1 MRVAGVAKASR
12 NDTSD
17 KATSPTKLSEGPKRT
32 QNKPKMLQ
40 TKQATLPQDAAID
53 CGSNRDAAELAKE
66 EQKGR

>member
-17 KATSPTKLSEGPKRT
+17 KANSTYQPNRGPQSE
-32 QNKPKMLQ
+32 PKMLQ

-53 CGSNRDAAELAKE
+53 CGSNTM
-66 EQKGR
+66 